1 MSVRSGFKN
10 KIYKVYISM
19 NNYIKKSIYKV
30 AIFVTII
37 FANLCGNVHAQKA
50 LAPESIRWNKG
61 EVISYENNWIEII
74 VGDMPLVISVPHGGF
89 MEPESIPDR
98 DCKGV
103 GNGRFVKGVDGNTIE
118 TARAIQAAFQE
129 IYNKT
134 PYIVISN
141 IARTKVDQNRD
152 MDLAACSNE
161 LANRAW
167 FNFHNGIDTALAA
180 AVHEFGQAVF
190 IDLHGHGHKNQRL
203 ELGYALTS
211 NDLMKTYN
219 SKGSPESFSD
229 RSSLQNLLKE
239 NSEADF
245 KELLWGKNAFGTLM
259 QNEGIPAVPAMQ
271 DIYPAEDEKFF
282 SGGFTVRRYT
292 GSDYPNV
299 FGWQVECNRR
309 GIRDTEENR
318 KIFAESFSKAMQ
330 QFMKS
335 NMNYKL

>member
-1 MSVRSGFKN
+1 MN
-10 KIYKVYISM
+10 ISIR
-19 NNYIKKSIYKV
+19 NSIYKV
-30 AIFVTII
+30 AFFVTIL
-37 FANLCGNVHAQKA
+37 FVSLFGKVHAQKA
-50 LAPESIRWNKG
+50 IAPESIPWNPG
-61 EVISYENNWIEII
+61 EVIFYENNWIEII

-89 MEPESIPDR
+89 MKPESIPDR

-103 GNGRFVKGVDGNTIE
+103 GKGRFVKGVDGNTIE

-129 IYNKT
+129 KYNKT

-152 MDLAACSNE
+152 MDLAACYNV
-161 LANRAW
+161 LGNRAW
-167 FNFHNGIDTALAA
+167 LNFHSGIDTALAA

-211 NDLMKTYN
+211 NDLRKAYN
-219 SKGSPESFSD
+219 SKESLESFSE
-229 RSSLQNLLKE
+229 RSSMQNYLKE
-239 NSEADF
+239 HSEADF
-245 KELLWGKNAFGTLM
+245 KELLWGKNAFGTLI
-259 QNEGIPAVPAMQ
+259 QNEGILAVPALQ

-292 GSDYPNV
+292 TPDYPNV

-318 KIFAESFSKAMQ
+318 KKFAESFSKAME

-335 NMNYKL
+335 NMDYEL